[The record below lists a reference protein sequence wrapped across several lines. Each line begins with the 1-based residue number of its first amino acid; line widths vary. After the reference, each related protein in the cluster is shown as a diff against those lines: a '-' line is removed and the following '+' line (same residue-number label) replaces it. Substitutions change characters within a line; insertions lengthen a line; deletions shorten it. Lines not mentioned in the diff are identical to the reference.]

1 MSAQRDAD
9 TRRLGRTMGF
19 LATAAFLGLGWVS
32 FHDVIERREHP
43 NRNLVVEPGA
53 SELVLRR
60 DRAGHYRFPG
70 WINGR
75 PVRFLLDTG
84 ATHVAVPAHLAEALQ
99 LAPGARGTAVTA
111 NGSVAVRETSI
122 GELAFGPFRLTG
134 VRGHLNPGM
143 KDDEVLLG
151 MSVLKHLDFAQRGN
165 ILVLRPVQ
173 RAADTRDG
181 RT

>member
-1 MSAQRDAD
+1 
-9 TRRLGRTMGF
+9 MGF

-32 FHDVIERREHP
+32 FHDVIDRREHP

-84 ATHVAVPAHLAEALQ
+84 ATQVAIPSAVAERLGLQ
-99 LAPGARGTAVTA
+99 RGAPIIISTA
-111 NGSVAVRETSI
+111 NGRATGHRTRLDSLRLGDIELRDVAALI
-122 GELAFGPFRLTG
+122 A
-134 VRGHLNPGM
+134 PGM
-143 KDDEVLLG
+143 DGDEVLLG
-151 MSVLKHLDFAQRGN
+151 MSALKQLEFSQKGGT
-165 ILVLRPVQ
+165 LVLRQ
-173 RAADTRDG
+173 STLQ
-181 RT
+181 

>member
-1 MSAQRDAD
+1 MNPEHDAD

-19 LATAAFLGLGWVS
+19 LATVAFLALGWVS
-32 FHDVIERREHP
+32 FHGVIERRDDP

-70 WINGR
+70 LINGR

-99 LAPGARGTAVTA
+99 LAPGARSTAVTA
-111 NGSVAVRETSI
+111 NGPVSVRETAI

-143 KDDEVLLG
+143 KEDEVLLG
-151 MSVLKHLDFAQRGN
+151 MSVLKHLDFAQRGDV
-165 ILVLRPVQ
+165 LVLRPVQ
-173 RAADTRDG
+173 PAASTRDE